1 MRCTFFILIFIP
13 YLNVPNLSCRHKI
26 CNVLSSISPLIIVKL
41 IVFSLFFFLSC
52 QSTILMYCYNC
63 FCSFGICVYYH
74 ILSLIINIHIFIN
87 LYKKYQIHSFVKYQA
102 VLLFVNCFELFYVF
116 TLKRKNRN
124 ILFVVSGCTV
134 YFFLF
139 CTCSLFHC

>member
-1 MRCTFFILIFIP
+1 
-13 YLNVPNLSCRHKI
+13 
-26 CNVLSSISPLIIVKL
+26 
-41 IVFSLFFFLSC
+41 
-52 QSTILMYCYNC
+52 MYCYNC

-139 CTCSLFHC
+139 CTCSLFHCCLSTEHITLHLDIIISLHLSLLETQIEERVYVFEKCVLKNAPLRVSAYCL